1 MKKFPKIVVGVL
13 VYNNKGEIFLAKQK
27 KWEDKWTIPG
37 GHLDYGEHLQD
48 CAKREVKEETG
59 MDVSNIEFIGIQESV
74 FSKEYYK
81 EKHMVF
87 VDFCGKAEDN
97 EVVLNDEMQEYQWID
112 PQDALH
118 LDLGSSTKKLIE
130 NFIELGV

>member
-112 PQDALH
+112 PQDALR
-118 LDLGSSTKKLIE
+118 LNLGSSTKKLIE